1 MQRSCCLLKLNS
13 ISRFLS
19 TVRIVGNICNFSI
32 EFFSGFPNL
41 RNNSAPL
48 FLLFTGCRA
57 LLARYSLYKY
67 IRLSWTHVLIFFKRK
82 YAIISKCNKENNNK
96 NEDEAEYWIWSQL
109 IKSVHIYVDC
119 TKQTF
124 HRHTNMQHKFV
135 YALLKLES
143 ITKTS
148 KRLALPSFYF
158 DFFSLHHILCM
169 CVYAIINK
177 IKSKKSWLT
186 RIRNQNIKYPRN
198 FFGWKCNI
206 CFETGWHNH
215 NSTNFFWSKY
225 I

>member
-1 MQRSCCLLKLNS
+1 MLFAKIKFHFS
-13 ISRFLS
+13 IPVDRQNCW
-19 TVRIVGNICNFSI
+19 IYICNFST
-32 EFFSGFPNL
+32 EFFSGFPYL

-48 FLLFTGCRA
+48 FLLFIGCRA

-158 DFFSLHHILCM
+158 DFFPSSHTLYVCLCN
-169 CVYAIINK
+169 NK
-177 IKSKKSWLT
+177 QNKEQKKLTDTHSKSKHKISEE
-186 RIRNQNIKYPRN
+186 
-198 FFGWKCNI
+198 FFRLKM
-206 CFETGWHNH
+206 
-215 NSTNFFWSKY
+215 
-225 I
+225 